1 VLTLKWLVDLCCGSD
16 KCLYLFA
23 LLAGHLG
30 PVSKGGCLFEVVSVS
45 RSSERIG
52 PETTD
57 DPLWASDDEFDHD
70 VSSLE
75 GGSESRASEV

>member
-1 VLTLKWLVDLCCGSD
+1 MLALKWLADLRCGSINASIFSPF
-16 KCLYLFA
+16 YLDILVQRVKA
-23 LLAGHLG
+23 
-30 PVSKGGCLFEVVSVS
+30 VVSS
-45 RSSERIG
+45 RSLRSRRIG
-52 PETTD
+52 PKTTD